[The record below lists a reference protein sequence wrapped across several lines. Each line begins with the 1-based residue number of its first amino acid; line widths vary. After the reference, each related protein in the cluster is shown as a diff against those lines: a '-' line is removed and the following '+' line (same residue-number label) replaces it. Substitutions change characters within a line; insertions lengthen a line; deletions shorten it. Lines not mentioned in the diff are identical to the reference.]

1 MQNPRPSGTVAF
13 DNTGRVVVV
22 SGGASG
28 IGRAI
33 CEAFAFSGA
42 SVICMDV
49 NSPATDDLADGIEFV
64 AGDTSSIG
72 DCQNA
77 IDFAVSGHG
86 TVDILVNNAAIQPP
100 ASYVAMHQF
109 PKELWDLMLSINLT
123 GYALLAQQAIPY
135 MLKQQSGVIVNIA
148 SGQGHRTA
156 RQVAAYGPI
165 KAANI
170 MQSKQWGVE
179 YARHG
184 IRVVSVSPGAINTPM
199 VKATLQQQGG
209 AEEIANRHPLGR
221 IGEPTEVASAVLW
234 LCSQSASFITATDL
248 EVDGGLGAFGAF
260 ADPYPT
266 NSAAATGASAD
277 QSAGTSPTS

>member
-1 MQNPRPSGTVAF
+1 MQISRPSGTVAF
-13 DNTGRVVVV
+13 DNSGRVVVV

-33 CEAFAFSGA
+33 CEAFASSGA

-49 NSPATDDLADGIEFV
+49 NPEAADDLADGIEFV
-64 AGDTSSIG
+64 AGDTSNIM

-77 IDFAVSGHG
+77 VDFAVAGHG
-86 TVDILVNNAAIQPP
+86 TVDILINNAAIQPQ
-100 ASYVAMHQF
+100 ASYVPMHQF
-109 PKELWDLMLSINLT
+109 PKDLWDLMLSINLT
-123 GYALLAQQAIPY
+123 GYALLAQQVLPH
-135 MLKQQSGVIVNIA
+135 MLKQQSGAIVNIA

-156 RQVAAYGPI
+156 RQVAAYGPM

-199 VKATLQQQGG
+199 VRATLQQQGG
-209 AEEIANRHPLGR
+209 AAEVANRHPLGR
-221 IGEPTEVASAVLW
+221 IGEPKEVASAVLW
-234 LCSQSASFITATDL
+234 LCSESASFVTATDL

-260 ADPYPT
+260 ADPYPEHPD
-266 NSAAATGASAD
+266 AE
-277 QSAGTSPTS
+277 TS